1 MGWQDKQIIRIIF
14 RKLVGNKHVSIS
26 TNKLLL
32 SMSCLCLLFWSD
44 LVWILAGTSEWRWTN
59 SMKSLFNMTSGSG
72 FLWDINLFTQ
82 SNRTLVSWNVMSLS
96 SWSDNWVVDV
106 LFKDLL
112 MKENY
117 LEEYHMSLVDV
128 WNFEVVG
135 SNPAPT
141 SQSKILFRV
150 FF

>member
-1 MGWQDKQIIRIIF
+1 MDKFDTLIFLNFQISNFFMGWQDKQIIRIRF
-14 RKLVGNKHVSIS
+14 RKLVGYKHVSIS

-82 SNRTLVSWNVMSLS
+82 STFEPLYLVIEMWWVCVHCLIGWSMSFLR
-96 SWSDNWVVDV
+96 
-106 LFKDLL
+106 
-112 MKENY
+112 NY
-117 LEEYHMSLVDV
+117 
-128 WNFEVVG
+128 
-135 SNPAPT
+135 
-141 SQSKILFRV
+141 
-150 FF
+150 